1 VAHEFVLGSSA
12 PAPATVQVS
21 TDRQYLGQ
29 RLTSYEAA
37 WLGRWPVER
46 IRKYR
51 DGHEAGRVYQ
61 GKRLARVFRRDAN
74 VVAALGQRVAPW
86 LGCKA
91 ELEGGDDALRAEL
104 APKFGPLGGLLPSDI
119 LRDVAEDLAMCGI
132 AVLHHPW
139 KPRADGTRWEPQ
151 VEVWD
156 LEAVDWDGYHNC
168 YYAQTRE
175 WGRVPIRHGDGLWTI
190 VRANQ
195 LAPHEHG
202 AVIPLAIHV
211 ASRMSTVVDRNNGSR
226 AVGMPKAIGILPEGV
241 KVSSEEGR
249 ALETA
254 LDNMMQGLSKLVAS
268 KGTEIDKM
276 EFNATGMGQF
286 FGETIKLD
294 RTDIFF
300 ALTGQDG
307 SAQNAGG
314 NYQKAQVLEA
324 VLYAWVMADTVAGG
338 TGITTGLLRPY
349 ASINRGDP
357 DLAPF
362 LSWPLPDPDE
372 DARVDSQAKR
382 HKAAAEIV
390 KGHRDAGFDVTPE
403 FVATLEVQL
412 RIKLPPLALAGTTK
426 ELFAYHQRGGIF
438 TKNEIRES
446 RGYPTRPD
454 GNVLVDEMAQ
464 PSPAE
469 DPST

>member
-1 VAHEFVLGSSA
+1 MAYEFAVGA
-12 PAPATVQVS
+12 PSPGPLVQVS
-21 TDRQYLGQ
+21 ADRQYLGQ
-29 RLTSYEAA
+29 RLTSYEGA
-37 WLGRWPVER
+37 WLGRWPVEQ

-51 DGHEAGRVYQ
+51 DGHEAGRVWQ

-91 ELEGGDDALRAEL
+91 ELSGGDDALRAEL
-104 APKFGPLGGLLPSDI
+104 TPQLAALGGLLPTDV
-119 LRDVAEDLAMCGI
+119 LRDVAEDLAMCGLAI
-132 AVLHHPW
+132 LHHPW

-156 LEAVDWDGYHNC
+156 LESVDWDGYHKC

-175 WGRVPIRHGDGLWTI
+175 WGRVPIRHGDGLFTV

-202 AVIPLAIHV
+202 AVIPLALHV
-211 ASRMSTVVDRNNGSR
+211 ASRMSTIVDRNNGSR
-226 AVGMPKAIGILPEGV
+226 AVGMPKAIGILPDGV
-241 KVSSEEGR
+241 KVSSDEGR
-249 ALETA
+249 ALEVA
-254 LDNMMQGLSKLVAS
+254 LDHMMQGLSKLVAS
-268 KGTEIDKM
+268 QGTKIDKM

-349 ASINRGDP
+349 AAINRGDP

-362 LSWPLPDPDE
+362 LTYPLPDPDE
-372 DARVDSQAKR
+372 DLRVKSIGERQKLLADV
-382 HKAAAEIV
+382 V
-390 KGHRDAGFDVTPE
+390 KGHRDNGFDVTQE
-403 FVATLEVQL
+403 FVDELGKKFRVDVPKIAAKQL
-412 RIKLPPLALAGTTK
+412 PELRAYHMRNGLFTRNDFRADRGRPPLPGPEGD
-426 ELFAYHQRGGIF
+426 ELVL
-438 TKNEIRES
+438 
-446 RGYPTRPD
+446 D
-454 GNVLVDEMAQ
+454 GAVAEE
-464 PSPAE
+464 PPPA
-469 DPST
+469 